1 MQGIKYVWFFNKYFT
16 GHSMCTVYTVQ
27 CLQYSVYSTVF
38 TVVQYSVYSTV
49 FTVFTVQCLQYSVY
63 CIFTVKFRRICE
75 RRGDVHT
82 SQPTREVY
90 REWGS
95 VIHSRSYSGSWALA

>member
-1 MQGIKYVWFFNKYFT
+1 MSGFSINILLGIVCEQCIQYSVY
-16 GHSMCTVYTVQ
+16 CTVYTVQ

-38 TVVQYSVYSTV
+38 K
-49 FTVFTVQCLQYSVY
+49 VQCLQYSIY
-63 CIFTVKFRRICE
+63 CIFTIKFRRICE

-90 REWGS
+90 RE
-95 VIHSRSYSGSWALA
+95 